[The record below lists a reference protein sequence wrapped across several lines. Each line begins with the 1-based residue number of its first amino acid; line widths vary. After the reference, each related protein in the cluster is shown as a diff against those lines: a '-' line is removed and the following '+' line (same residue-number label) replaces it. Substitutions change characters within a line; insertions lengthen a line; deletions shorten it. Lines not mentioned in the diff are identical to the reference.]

1 MLCYIWQADQQLS
14 PSDSLPICQQAS
26 LDLALQI
33 KATASVS
40 QDVLPFRAN
49 VFFSSVLTAGRAT
62 NDVARLFRHSSL
74 SLSSYC

>member
-14 PSDSLPICQQAS
+14 PSDLLPICQQAS

-49 VFFSSVLTAGRAT
+49 VFFS
-62 NDVARLFRHSSL
+62 LF
-74 SLSSYC
+74 